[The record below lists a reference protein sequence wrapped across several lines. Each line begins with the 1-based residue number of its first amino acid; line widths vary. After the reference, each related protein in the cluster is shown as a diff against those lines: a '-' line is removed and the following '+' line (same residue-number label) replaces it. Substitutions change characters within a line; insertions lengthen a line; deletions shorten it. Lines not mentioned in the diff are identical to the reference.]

1 MWDKRQSL
9 VDKNILEIG
18 SGTSLP
24 GILASKCGAHVTLS
38 DNCTQPKSINHIHRC
53 CYLNDLFPK
62 TKTNEGI
69 FFLRLCLI
77 NFFNF
82 FYFYFPLGNIKIIGL
97 TWGLLLNDV
106 FNLGPIDLII
116 AADCFYDPTVF
127 ENILVTVSFILQN
140 NIGAKFIFSYQERST
155 DWSLEPLLKKWD
167 LKCSNI
173 NLEQVGVLSG
183 IDIHELMSP
192 HSIFLL
198 EITLR

>member
-1 MWDKRQSL
+1 M
-9 VDKNILEIG
+9 
-18 SGTSLP
+18 
-24 GILASKCGAHVTLS
+24 
-38 DNCTQPKSINHIHRC
+38 
-53 CYLNDLFPK
+53 
-62 TKTNEGI
+62 
-69 FFLRLCLI
+69 RLCLI
-77 NFFNF
+77 IFLIFFF
-82 FYFYFPLGNIKIIGL
+82 IFPLGNIKIIGL